1 MRLAA
6 TIVAVGLIAAAVAFL
21 VLRQRPQATA
31 PPPPPSSGPVQTGT
45 DKLHEAQRL
54 TSEGHAD
61 RALQLAAD
69 GYRDLHDQRLLE
81 FVNQARAAAAKNA
94 QQAQAEVVGTDAA
107 NRREYADAVAK
118 VEQAAALTSVADAPR
133 AVALYAAAERDYR
146 AAVTASSTDPA
157 VFVRRANEA
166 YKSGAVDRAI
176 EYALRARGL
185 DPAHTAADRI
195 IDQIRRESVRETE
208 RARAAAIAAGA
219 GGTDAFGKAE
229 QRAKDAA
236 RTAAPDDLATQVTA
250 YREAAQLYRGA
261 AAAAESAR
269 TERHATAEQHV
280 AQARAYLSQKRLED
294 ADAELRQA
302 TTLEPQNADAQ
313 AIAKQLADARL
324 AARIASLLEQARGVD
339 ARQAVPLL
347 EQAAGLDPSR
357 QDVKGEL
364 KRRQDELN
372 APPPPGGRSN
382 ERPSGRDT
390 APSGRETAPSEGSQ
404 RAADAAA
411 IRQVLE
417 RYRSAWEALDA
428 DGIQAV
434 YPSVNAKALRDQ
446 FRGVT
451 KQRMTLQA
459 QPPDVDSSRTSAT
472 VRGHIASRID
482 VRIGS
487 ALHQDRDA
495 EFHLAKSVNGEWR
508 IVDIAYQ

>member
-1 MRLAA
+1 M
-6 TIVAVGLIAAAVAFL
+6 
-21 VLRQRPQATA
+21 
-31 PPPPPSSGPVQTGT
+31 
-45 DKLHEAQRL
+45 
-54 TSEGHAD
+54 
-61 RALQLAAD
+61 
-69 GYRDLHDQRLLE
+69 
-81 FVNQARAAAAKNA
+81 
-94 QQAQAEVVGTDAA
+94 
-107 NRREYADAVAK
+107 
-118 VEQAAALTSVADAPR
+118 LTSVEDAPR

-146 AAVTASSTDPA
+146 AAVTASSTDPT
-157 VFVRRANEA
+157 VFVRRATDA

-195 IDQIRRESVRETE
+195 IDQIHRESVRETE
-208 RARAAAIAAGA
+208 RARAAAVAAGA
-219 GGTDAFGKAE
+219 GGTNAFGKAE

-294 ADAELRQA
+294 ADTELRQA
-302 TTLEPQNADAQ
+302 TALEPQNTGAQ

-364 KRRQDELN
+364 KRRQDELS
-372 APPPPGGRSN
+372 AASVPAIKPN
-382 ERPSGRDT
+382 EPPSGRGPVPPRRET
-390 APSGRETAPSEGSQ
+390 VPSGESE
-404 RAADAAA
+404 RVAATAA
-411 IRQVLE
+411 IQQVLD
-417 RYRSAWEALDA
+417 RYKSAWEALDVDA
-428 DGIQAV
+428 IQAV
-434 YPSVNAKALRDQ
+434 YPSVKAKELRES
-446 FRGVT
+446 FKNVK
-451 KQRMTLQA
+451 KQPMTLQA
-459 QPPDVDSSRTSAT
+459 HPPDIDATGTSAT

-482 VRIGS
+482 TTAGS
-487 ALHQDRDA
+487 AIRLDRDA
-495 EFHLAKSVNGEWR
+495 VFHLAKSANGEWR
-508 IVDIAYQ
+508 IIRIEFP